1 MAFNVYKWR
10 RDQLLLENNTSN
22 DAGGTEL
29 IKSKQY
35 SKEDIIKAVGMY
47 GKIKLGSGEAM
58 PVSNLDNEGKYTY
71 TMDSYSVSAQKAV
84 PVFIPAGKPKSI
96 GSPDRAIKYQI
107 DLEKEKGKKPRLD
120 ENKIK
125 NQYVVKDE
133 EFSDAD
139 GDFYYIDEKK
149 ALTYLKQFNKSAGR
163 YIRDEEGFGEFST
176 SIDNVEKMTDKQL
189 EREMRDDMELYFGN

>member
-1 MAFNVYKWR
+1 MAFNVYEWR
-10 RDQLLLENNTSN
+10 RNQLLIENSTSN

-47 GKIKLGSGEAM
+47 GKIKLGSGEAI

-96 GSPDRAIKYQI
+96 GSSDTTIGFQIKA
-107 DLEKEKGKKPRLD
+107 DKAKGKKPMRGLD
-120 ENKIK
+120 ENESKPINEDLNFDAVDGLLNDILEQYLDGIGENTDENGNIDFGGGVGYK
-125 NQYVVKDE
+125 NKKE
-133 EFSDAD
+133 LLSD
-139 GDFYYIDEKK
+139 FITFIQNFE
-149 ALTYLKQFNKSAGR
+149 
-163 YIRDEEGFGEFST
+163 
-176 SIDNVEKMTDKQL
+176 
-189 EREMRDDMELYFGN
+189 

>member
-1 MAFNVYKWR
+1 MAFNVYEWR
-10 RDQLLLENNTSN
+10 RNHLITENSTSN

-47 GKIKLGSGEAM
+47 GKIKLGSGEAT

-96 GSPDRAIKYQI
+96 GSSDRSIDYQI
-107 DLEKEKGKKPRLD
+107 KADIAKGKKPMRGLD
-120 ENKIK
+120 EIEGDPDDYYGYNEPIDP
-125 NQYVVKDE
+125 NDY
-133 EFSDAD
+133 AD
-139 GDFYYIDEKK
+139 GNPNDDLIYNALLDIDHEQLVSDMLSTVESNPSITL
-149 ALTYLKQFNKSAGR
+149 AEYL
-163 YIRDEEGFGEFST
+163 
-176 SIDNVEKMTDKQL
+176 DKY
-189 EREMRDDMELYFGN
+189 DYSND

>member
-1 MAFNVYKWR
+1 MAFNIYKWR
-10 RDQLLLENNTSN
+10 RDQLLTENSTSN

-47 GKIKLGSGEAM
+47 GKIKLGSGEAI

-96 GSPDRAIKYQI
+96 GGSDRSTDFQI
-107 DLEKEKGKKPRLD
+107 RADIAKGKKPMRGLD
-120 ENKIK
+120 EMEGDPEDYYGYNEP
-125 NQYVVKDE
+125 YDHSVE
-133 EFSDAD
+133 AD
-139 GDFYYIDEKK
+139 GPGSDDLGYGGDKIAILADALQVAWSMGKSNSQIDF
-149 ALTYLKQFNKSAGR
+149 
-163 YIRDEEGFGEFST
+163 
-176 SIDNVEKMTDKQL
+176 TDLARRTMGDL
-189 EREMRDDMELYFGN
+189 ETRF

>member
-1 MAFNVYKWR
+1 MAFNIYKWR
-10 RDQLLLENNTSN
+10 RDQLLTENSTSN

-47 GKIKLGSGEAM
+47 GKIKLGSGEAI

-96 GSPDRAIKYQI
+96 GSSDRSIDFQIKA
-107 DLEKEKGKKPRLD
+107 DKAKGKKPSLD
-120 ENKIK
+120 EMEGDPDDYYGYNEPTNPANYADDASDPYINDKIAYVANALQGVWNMGKGNNKI
-125 NQYVVKDE
+125 N
-133 EFSDAD
+133 F
-139 GDFYYIDEKK
+139 
-149 ALTYLKQFNKSAGR
+149 
-163 YIRDEEGFGEFST
+163 
-176 SIDNVEKMTDKQL
+176 
-189 EREMRDDMELYFGN
+189 DDMAESIIDDLETRF